1 MIEFDKQTG
10 GKEGLIAEVK
20 RLCEFYKIDN
30 VLEEIVHR
38 DTVKRAINL
47 KAMTEVWH
55 ETMRSRKL
63 PERLLVAEK
72 KRKGYFSKPKIE
84 AKRLIYHRIGET
96 NLKRNICFVLT
107 FIILF
112 EFSMICDMSGL

>member
-1 MIEFDKQTG
+1 M
-10 GKEGLIAEVK
+10 IAEVK

-84 AKRLIYHRIGET
+84 AKLLIYHRIGET
-96 NLKRNICFVLT
+96 NQQKQKLNLNWSRA
-107 FIILF
+107 
-112 EFSMICDMSGL
+112 

>member
-1 MIEFDKQTG
+1 M
-10 GKEGLIAEVK
+10 IAEVK

-30 VLEEIVHR
+30 LLEEIVHR

-84 AKRLIYHRIGET
+84 AKLLIYHSTRNDT
-96 NLKRNICFVLT
+96 LQFSQSSCAVKRRKCYHVTSLQIFP
-107 FIILF
+107 
-112 EFSMICDMSGL
+112 